1 MNLLIGF
8 LGVCAA
14 AGAVFGWIRGSR
26 AIARRTLDPMDSPFS
41 NRNTP
46 SAALSRMKGQRAYQM
61 MLFALVG
68 FLGGAGVL
76 LYLAR

>member
-14 AGAVFGWIRGSR
+14 VGALFGWIRGTR
-26 AIARRTLDPMDSPFS
+26 AIARRTLDPMDSPFT
-41 NRNTP
+41 NRNAP
-46 SAALSRMKGQRAYQM
+46 SAGLSRMKRQRAYQM
-61 MLFALVG
+61 VLFALVG
-68 FLGGAGVL
+68 FLGGVGGL